1 MPTTRLLCAL
11 IALSIAG
18 TAQAQPAA
26 ERGEALVQRLCS
38 GCHATGPTGSS
49 KEPAAPP
56 FRDLSQ
62 RYEPDAL
69 AAALTDAMLMEHPIM
84 PEFRLPKADVQS
96 IIQYLDTI
104 QARQKG

>member
-1 MPTTRLLCAL
+1 MLLRLLPAL
-11 IALSIAG
+11 FALVFASA
-18 TAQAQPAA
+18 AQAQPAA

-38 GCHATGPTGSS
+38 GCHAIGVSGAS

-84 PEFRLPKADVQS
+84 PEFRLPKADIQA
-96 IIQYLDTI
+96 IIRYLDGI